1 MTVLLEF
8 YYLTALLE
16 YTKPAMTTAVVLIPA
31 LSNQGRIQEPA
42 RGGAQ
47 TGYRGGS
54 RGGALGAEAPPPP
67 PPPPFIFRLYLINMR
82 EYYNEIL
89 S

>member
-42 RGGAQ
+42 MGGAQ
-47 TGYRGGS
+47 TGYVVGGNRES
-54 RGGALGAEAPPPP
+54 R
-67 PPPPFIFRLYLINMR
+67 
-82 EYYNEIL
+82 IL
-89 S
+89 LLVAAFLKQQIITS

>member
-8 YYLTALLE
+8 YYLTVLLE

-47 TGYRGGS
+47 TGYVVGGN
-54 RGGALGAEAPPPP
+54 RVVWRRPPLR
-67 PPPPFIFRLYLINMR
+67 I
-82 EYYNEIL
+82 E
-89 S
+89 